1 MKFVSRNLT
10 QIASLLLTLV
20 VGLSAAA
27 AFGQGKIE
35 AKTDKMEAKESKGFC
50 SNNNWS
56 SDDKVSTNELREMNV
71 AASSTLNVDG
81 KQNGGV
87 SVKGEDRSDILI
99 RACVQSWG
107 KSDAEARSLASTIR
121 IDTGSTIKADSTN
134 SEDKNWSVSYDIRV
148 PRTTSLNLKAH
159 NGGISIANVDGS
171 AEFETMNGGVNL
183 NGVSGSVKGHT
194 MNGGINVRLSGP
206 TWKGTGLDVQTTN
219 GGVNIEVPEN
229 FAAHV
234 EASTVNGGFNSNI
247 AGLSVD
253 KTTDENG
260 RRQRPSKVSTDIN
273 GGGPLVRAVTTN
285 GGVRISTAGSEN
297 KKEN

>member
-1 MKFVSRNLT
+1 MKFVSRNLPQFT
-10 QIASLLLTLV
+10 TILLTLV

-27 AFGQGKIE
+27 AFGQGKLE
-35 AKTDKMEAKESKGFC
+35 TKADKAETKESKGFC
-50 SNNNWS
+50 SNHNWS
-56 SDDKVSTNELREMNV
+56 SDDKVSSSELREMNV
-71 AASSTLNVDG
+71 AASGTLNVDG
-81 KQNGGV
+81 RQNGGV

-99 RACVQSWG
+99 RACVQAWG
-107 KSDAEARSLASTIR
+107 KSDAEARSLVSSVR
-121 IDTGSTIKADSTN
+121 IDTGSTIKADGATDN
-134 SEDKNWSVSYDIRV
+134 NWSVSFDIRV
-148 PRTTSLNLKAH
+148 PRTTNLNLKAH

-171 AEFETMNGGVNL
+171 AEFETLNGGVNL
-183 NGVSGSVKGHT
+183 NGVSGSVKGKT
-194 MNGGINVRLSGP
+194 MNGGINVKLSGP

-253 KTTDENG
+253 KTTDEYG

-285 GGVRISTAGSEN
+285 GGVRISTAGSDS
-297 KKEN
+297 KKEM

>member
-1 MKFVSRNLT
+1 MKFISRNLP
-10 QIASLLLTLV
+10 QFASLLLTVV

-27 AFGQGKIE
+27 AFGQGKLVT
-35 AKTDKMEAKESKGFC
+35 KSDKDEAKESKGFC

-56 SDDKVSTNELREMNV
+56 SDEKVSSSELREVNV

-81 KQNGGV
+81 RQNGGV
-87 SVKGEDRSDILI
+87 SVKGEDRNDILI
-99 RACVQSWG
+99 RACVQAWG
-107 KSDAEARSLASTIR
+107 KSDAEARSLMSSVR
-121 IDTGSTIKADSTN
+121 IDTGSIIKADGATDN
-134 SEDKNWSVSYDIRV
+134 NWSVSFDIRV
-148 PRTTSLNLKAH
+148 PRTTNLNLKAH

-171 AEFETMNGGVNL
+171 AEFETLNGGVNL

-194 MNGGINVRLSGP
+194 MNGGINVKLSGP

-247 AGLSVD
+247 VGLSVD
-253 KTTDENG
+253 KTDENG

-285 GGVRISTAGSEN
+285 GGVRISTASSDSR
-297 KKEN
+297 KEM